1 MKTRIYRQGDTLLR
15 QIGKLPEDTFECA
28 KDELGRVILATGEQS
43 GHAHAF
49 RETNVRGFSIGSE
62 HWSVSRN
69 DNFPHFVE
77 IIDSKAT
84 LRHELSSGKKAE
96 HDEIEIPIGIYE
108 SAVQVVDSALIVE
121 GEKYFIHQIGD

>member
-49 RETNVRGFSIGSE
+49 RENNVRGFSIESV

-69 DNFPHFVE
+69 DDFPHFVE
-77 IIDSKAT
+77 ITDNKAT

-108 SAVQVVDSALIVE
+108 SAIQVVDSALKIEAKRFFV
-121 GEKYFIHQIGD
+121 HQIED